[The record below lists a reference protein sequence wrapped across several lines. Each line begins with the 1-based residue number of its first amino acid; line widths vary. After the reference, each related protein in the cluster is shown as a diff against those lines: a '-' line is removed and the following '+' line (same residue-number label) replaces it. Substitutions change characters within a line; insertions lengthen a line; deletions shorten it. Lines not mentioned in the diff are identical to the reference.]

1 MANHFKPI
9 YRIGHSLSCFLFQT
23 ILQCEAYGADLVPK
37 TGPFLLACNHSSNLD
52 PFLAGSFISRDIYFF
67 ARKTLFKPGFANW
80 VLKKF
85 NAIPVDR
92 DGGKDVSALKR
103 VLELLSQGEGVLIFP
118 EGTRSPD
125 GRIQTAKRG
134 VGMMACRAQVP
145 VVPVHIIGSFDV
157 WGKGG
162 KLPKFLP
169 GRITLVYG
177 QPLYPQDYDPGQAD
191 PDRYQKAAD
200 TILNKIV
207 SLSSPAHNPMS
218 L

>member
-1 MANHFKPI
+1 MTKSFKPI
-9 YRIGHSLSCFLFQT
+9 YRIGHSVSRFVFQS
-23 ILQCEAYGADLVPK
+23 IFRCEAYGASFVPK

-80 VLKKF
+80 ILQKF
-85 NAIPVDR
+85 NSIPVDR
-92 DGGKDVSALKR
+92 DGGKDVSALRR

-125 GRIQTAKRG
+125 GSIQAAKRG
-134 VGMMACRAQVP
+134 IGMMACRAKVP

-169 GRITLVYG
+169 GRITLIYG
-177 QPLYPQDYDPGQAD
+177 QALLPQDYDPGRDD

-200 TILNKIV
+200 LILNAIT
-207 SLSSPAHNPMS
+207 SLEAPHLKAI
-218 L
+218 